1 MKNSTKNKFIIY
13 SFTPNDI
20 LVNASGITSVLGA
33 SRSTENGD
41 NLFDYLSLSEDDR
54 ILIQQFIKEAVTEI
68 NLKLLAYS
76 CDIFISNKDD
86 LEEIEKINFQ
96 TVLPPNSFDQ
106 IIDILNNYILNFI
119 TYYLIYSWLII
130 KKPDEASVYFEKS
143 MSYINGI
150 TGLLNKRKSIVK
162 RKCRWF

>member
-1 MKNSTKNKFIIY
+1 MKNSTKNKFVIY
-13 SFTPNDI
+13 TFTPNDI

-76 CDIFISNKDD
+76 CDVIIINKDD
-86 LEEIEKINFQ
+86 LEEIERINFQ
-96 TVLPPNSFDQ
+96 TILSPDSFNQ
-106 IIDILNNYILNFI
+106 IVNILNNYILNFI
-119 TYYLIYSWLII
+119 TYYLIYNWLLI
-130 KKPDEASVYFEKS
+130 KKPDEASVYLEKS
-143 MSYINGI
+143 MSYINNI
-150 TGLLNKRKSIVK
+150 TGLLNKRKGIVK